1 MRDKRFRKRIFLARS
16 ERKSRIRRRKKR
28 WLNNVNKDK
37 EKQEKRTGGD
47 RVETGMNGNSF
58 WVKPG
63 ATRGCRA
70 KDVVDDDDDDDD
82 I

>member
-1 MRDKRFRKRIFLARS
+1 M
-16 ERKSRIRRRKKR
+16 
-28 WLNNVNKDK
+28 NKNK
-37 EKQEKRTGGD
+37 ENEKKRTGGD

-63 ATRGCRA
+63 ATRSCRA
-70 KDVVDDDDDDDD
+70 KYDYDDDNNN